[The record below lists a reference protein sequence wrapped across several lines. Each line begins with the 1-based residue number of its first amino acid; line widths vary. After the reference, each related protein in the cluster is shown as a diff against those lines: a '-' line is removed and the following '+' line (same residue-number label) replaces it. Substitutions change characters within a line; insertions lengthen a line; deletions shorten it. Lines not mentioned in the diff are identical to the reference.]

1 MNNLY
6 DNAIM
11 CNEYTE
17 VLKYISTK
25 VRTYVST
32 YLRIYVHTYVPMNF
46 PTCKDTTKK
55 HNCQLFS
62 VLYFKY

>member
-1 MNNLY
+1 
-6 DNAIM
+6 M

-17 VLKYISTK
+17 VHKYVSAK

-32 YLRIYVHTYVPMNF
+32 YVPMNF
-46 PTCKDTTKK
+46 HTCKDTTKK
-55 HNCQLFS
+55 HNYQLFS

>member
-1 MNNLY
+1 MINLY

-17 VLKYISTK
+17 VHKYISTK
-25 VRTYVST
+25 VRTYVP
-32 YLRIYVHTYVPMNF
+32 TYVPMIF
-46 PTCKDTTKK
+46 HTCKDTTKK
-55 HNCQLFS
+55 YNYQLFS

>member
-1 MNNLY
+1 MN
-6 DNAIM
+6 
-11 CNEYTE
+11 TP
-17 VLKYISTK
+17 KYISTLVLK
-25 VRTYVST
+25 YESM

-55 HNCQLFS
+55 HNYQLFS